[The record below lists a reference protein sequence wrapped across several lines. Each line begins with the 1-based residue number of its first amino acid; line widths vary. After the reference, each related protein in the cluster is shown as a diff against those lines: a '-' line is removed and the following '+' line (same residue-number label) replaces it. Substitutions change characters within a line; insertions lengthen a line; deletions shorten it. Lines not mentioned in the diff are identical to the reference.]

1 MQSKPDKLFIGFIHK
16 DELSPDL
23 FTLKLYAKLFSHLG
37 NVWIN
42 FAIKA
47 VCQDIWKIAFDL
59 YNSPVP

>member
-1 MQSKPDKLFIGFIHK
+1 MQGKPDKLFIGFIHK

-47 VCQDIWKIAFDL
+47 VCQDIWKIAFD
-59 YNSPVP
+59 